1 MEISESGMLFGDY
14 RPEQLFRIENS
25 DLHMH
30 IKPNVKTVEF
40 ILLRNEKDLLFVEAK
55 SSSPKAETDLGE
67 YQKFL
72 NKIIEK
78 FICSFNML
86 CAWRFGRLED
96 TDEIGSD
103 IKGVNF
109 KDAKFVFILVING
122 HKKEWLLPLQDEL
135 KQKMRNHRA
144 IWNSQV
150 VVMNEEIA
158 RERHLVR

>member
-30 IKPNVKTVEF
+30 IKPNVKSVEF
-40 ILLRNEKDLLFVEAK
+40 VLLRNEKNLLFVEAK
-55 SSSPKAETDLGE
+55 SSSPKSETDEGK
-67 YQKFL
+67 YQEFL
-72 NKIIEK
+72 NEIMEK
-78 FICSFNML
+78 FVYSFNIL
-86 CAWRFGRLED
+86 CAWRLGRLED

-103 IKGVNF
+103 IKEVNF

-135 KQKMRNHRA
+135 RGKMRYYRA

-158 RERHLVR
+158 RERHLIR